1 MAAPIN
7 EEYSHNVRP
16 KLDLIDKLQ
25 QVLERSS
32 DRMDVHLPRI
42 AVVGTQS
49 SGKST
54 VLERLS
60 GVQLPRGDDL
70 CTRVPL
76 VLSIKNEHEDNNE
89 ISYNKGNGKTFSKF
103 IHKDV
108 IACAVQKGTIELVGN
123 GQSIANKPISLSISG
138 RGLPD
143 LTLVDL
149 PGIVYTPK
157 GDQPPNIYQEVK
169 DLILDYIK
177 PRETIVL
184 CVFAGDADLQTS
196 EALKLARQVDP
207 DGRRTIGLITR
218 VDRIEDPTLLIPKLV
233 QEGKH
238 SLGIKLGL
246 IALRN
251 QRHTNTCT
259 PQKAIAEE
267 TKFFEDLKKVRQ
279 VPDGSWGIKSL
290 AKRLCE
296 LQAQNLDACLP
307 GVRDALAA
315 KVRQAEDELEN
326 LQVPGTPLE
335 SFKLLRANIDELL
348 RLMKNLLKTN
358 YNDLQEKG
366 VGKDAETDFHVFPRI
381 EEVQQELQRQLL
393 ASAPKVFMKS
403 TETEIRTQLQQVS
416 GRHLPNFLSPE
427 IFSNLMTRWFRP
439 YKQLISD
446 ASSSAIECVEDVVE
460 KSAKLVTRKE
470 FFEFVRKAIQSAL
483 EAQFERLDTDTKSIL
498 EKESAVVH
506 TQNDYYTVTLRKLQK
521 ALAKGNEM
529 LPDDEDSD
537 AERCQ
542 EPSDARNALSKS
554 AGGNKVHK
562 RAGDGQSKQQGS
574 GSKPPA
580 PETEHDEDGDASENE
595 EFAAEQAHDGMLS
608 ARRWLSKKLR
618 VKPRQAKRL
627 QTRYESHDAKDMQVL
642 DLQLSAFCYDK
653 VRRKRVCDDLMKN
666 VRHHLL
672 NFLEEDPSGEIR
684 AALDSLPHDKV
695 HQRLIAQSVEE
706 KNRREELEAKLTQ
719 YTELLRRI
727 DDAGGTIAAASETQ
741 SWQKWRDRRRKLSDT
756 NSVLKRP
763 RFSK

>member
-1 MAAPIN
+1 MAAPIS

-49 SGKST
+49 RGKST

-76 VLSIKNEHEDNNE
+76 VLSIKNEQQDKNE
-89 ISYNKGNGKTFSKF
+89 ISYTKANGKTVSK
-103 IHKDV
+103 IITKEG
-108 IACAVQKGTIELVGN
+108 IAGAVQKGTVELVGD
-123 GQSIANKPISLSISG
+123 GQTIENKPISLRISG

-157 GDQPPNIYQEVK
+157 GDQSQDIYQEVK
-169 DLILDYIK
+169 GLILEYIT
-177 PRETIVL
+177 PQETIVL

-218 VDRIEDPTLLIPKLV
+218 VDRIEDSALLIPKLL

-238 SLGIKLGL
+238 CLGIKLGL
-246 IALRN
+246 VALRN
-251 QRHTNTCT
+251 QRHTNTCSL
-259 PQKAIAEE
+259 QKAITEE
-267 TKFFEDLKKVRQ
+267 TRFFEDLKKVRPI
-279 VPDGSWGIKSL
+279 PDSSWGIKSL

-307 GVRDALAA
+307 GVRDALSA
-315 KVRQAEDELEN
+315 KVREAEDELEN
-326 LQVPGTPLE
+326 LKVPGSPLE
-335 SFKLLRANIDELL
+335 SFKLLRTNYDELL

-358 YNDLQEKG
+358 YNDLQDKG
-366 VGKDAETDFHVFPRI
+366 VGKEAERDFHVFPRI
-381 EEVQQELQRQLL
+381 EEVQQELQRHLL
-393 ASAPKVFMKS
+393 TNAPKVFMKS
-403 TETEIRTQLQQVS
+403 TENEIREQLKEVS
-416 GRHLPNFLSPE
+416 GRHLPNFLSPD

-439 YKQLISD
+439 YKKLISD
-446 ASSSAIECVEDVVE
+446 ASSRAIECVEDVVE

-470 FFEFVRKAIQSAL
+470 FFEFIRDAIQSAL
-483 EAQFERLDTDTKSIL
+483 EPQFENLDRETQSIL

-521 ALAKGNEM
+521 ALAKGTEM
-529 LPDDEDSD
+529 LPEDEDSD

-542 EPSDARNALSKS
+542 EASDL
-554 AGGNKVHK
+554 
-562 RAGDGQSKQQGS
+562 QSKQQGA
-574 GSKPPA
+574 GSKQLA
-580 PETEHDEDGDASENE
+580 PETSYDEDADASDNQED
-595 EFAAEQAHDGMLS
+595 AAEQPHDGMLP
-608 ARRWLSKKLR
+608 ARKWLSKKLR

-627 QTRYESHDAKDMQVL
+627 QSRYESHDAKDMQVL

-672 NFLEEDPSGEIR
+672 NFLEEDPDGKIR
-684 AALDSLPHDKV
+684 AALDSLSHDKV
-695 HQRLIAQSVEE
+695 HQRLITQSVEE
-706 KNRREELEAKLTQ
+706 RNRREELEAKLKE
-719 YTELLRRI
+719 YTELLKRI
-727 DDAGGTIAAASETQ
+727 DGAGGAIAAASETQ
-741 SWQKWRDRRRKLSDT
+741 SWQRWSDRRRKLSD
-756 NSVLKRP
+756 SSSPLKRS
-763 RFSK
+763 RCFK